1 MKLPLFNT
9 FRRGNCTCLPKYNLN
24 TYLGRCAHQCVYC
37 YATKFPTFNGP
48 PRPRLKLLEQ
58 IENMVAHS
66 KEKMPVMLSDCT
78 DPYQPLEIEY
88 EVTRKCIQ
96 TLVRHEFPL
105 LIVTKSDLLTRDVY
119 LFKQTLTVV
128 SMTIT
133 TLKEDISSLFE
144 PQAPSPER
152 RLGAL
157 QKIIKEG
164 IPATVR
170 VDPII
175 PGVNDDAGEFEK
187 LVSVLADM
195 GVRQVTVATVKPVRG
210 FFSAL
215 KQMDLKV
222 YEKLVRLFA
231 DGKWIAGYKY
241 LSETKR
247 REIVGK
253 LRPIV
258 LKHGLEFACCR
269 EGFPSLNTT
278 LCDGT
283 AYCRS
288 KLLNGF
294 FRSDW
299 EKIYK

>member
-48 PRPRLKLLEQ
+48 PHPRLKLLEQ
-58 IENMVAHS
+58 IETMATHT
-66 KEKMPVMLSDCT
+66 KEKLPVMLSDCT
-78 DPYQPLEIEY
+78 DPYQPLEKNC

-96 TLVRHEFPL
+96 TLVKHRFPL
-105 LIVTKSDLLTRDVY
+105 LIVTKSNLVSRDVY
-119 LFKQTLTVV
+119 LFKQTPTVV

-133 TLKEDISSLFE
+133 TLREDISSLFE
-144 PQAPSPER
+144 PHAAPPER
-152 RLGAL
+152 RLDAL
-157 QKIIKEG
+157 QKIIDEE

-175 PGVNDDAGEFEK
+175 PKVNDDVEEFEK
-187 LVSVLADM
+187 LVSLLADI
-195 GVRQVTVATVKPVRG
+195 GVKQVTVATVKPVRG
-210 FFSAL
+210 FFTTL
-215 KQMDLKV
+215 KQMNLKI
-222 YEKLVRLFA
+222 YESMVEMFS

-241 LSETKR
+241 LNEEKR
-247 REIVGK
+247 RKIVEK

-269 EGFPSLNTT
+269 EGFPRLNTS

-288 KLLNGF
+288 RLLNGF
-294 FRSDW
+294 F
-299 EKIYK
+299 